1 MSDERVLTGREGIAK
16 IGELIRDVRICMM
29 TTLAPDGSV
38 DTRPMATQSTDFDGT
53 VWFLTRFGSSKVN
66 EIQQDSRVTLA
77 YADPKKENYV
87 AAKGKATISKDREK
101 IHELWNP
108 MYRAWFPEG
117 EGDPQIAVVRVDVSE
132 AQYWEASSSKLVVG
146 MKYLAAAMSGGKV
159 DVGGTGH
166 VKVA

>member
-29 TTLAPDGSV
+29 TTLATDGSI
-38 DTRPMATQSTDFDGT
+38 DSRPMATQKTDFDGT
-53 VWFLTRFGSSKVN
+53 VWFLTRFESGKVG
-66 EIQQDSRVTLA
+66 EIQQDSHVTLV
-77 YADPKKENYV
+77 YADPKNENYV
-87 AAKGKATISKDREK
+87 TAKGKATLSRDREK

-108 MYRAWFPEG
+108 MYKAWFPEG
-117 EGDPQIAVVRVDVSE
+117 EGDPQISVVRVDVME

-146 MKYLAAAMSGGKV
+146 MKYLAAAMTGGKV
-159 DVGGTGH
+159 DVGGTGR